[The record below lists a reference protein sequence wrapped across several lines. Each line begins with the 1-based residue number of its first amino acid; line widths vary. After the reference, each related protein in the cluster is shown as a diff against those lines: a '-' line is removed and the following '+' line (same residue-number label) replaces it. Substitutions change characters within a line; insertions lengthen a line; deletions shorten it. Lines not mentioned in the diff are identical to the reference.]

1 MAKMTKAQAF
11 KRLREA
17 QMKIDKVMLSDHVT
31 TGQFGK
37 LMKIRND
44 IGNIGKQLK

>member
-1 MAKMTKAQAF
+1 MAKITKAQAVR
-11 KRLREA
+11 RLREA
-17 QMKIDKVMLSDHVT
+17 QIKIDKVMLSNHVT
-31 TGQFGK
+31 TAQFGR